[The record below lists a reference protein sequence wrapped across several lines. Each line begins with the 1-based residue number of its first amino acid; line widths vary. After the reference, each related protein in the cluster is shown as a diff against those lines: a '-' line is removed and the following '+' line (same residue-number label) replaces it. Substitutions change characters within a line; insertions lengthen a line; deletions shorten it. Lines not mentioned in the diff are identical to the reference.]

1 MTGTA
6 IAQAIPIGISPIL
19 TRIYTPDNFGVF
31 AIFFSITTIFGT
43 IASARYELAVMLPE
57 REEDAINIF
66 ALGFIIN
73 CTLTLLLTLL
83 VIIFNSNFVEL
94 LGNEKIGIWLYFIPI
109 SVFFTGFFNLL
120 SFFNNRNK
128 YYKDIASATV
138 VKSIILA
145 FVQLTFSIFKKGAGG
160 LILGQIVSNMFANIR
175 LLKNVFRNKQIVSH
189 ISIVNMKI
197 MAIRYKKFPK
207 YSLWGALSNSLSQNL
222 SNILISSFFSLT
234 TLGFYSLISR
244 VLGIPSSLI
253 GNSVGQ
259 VFFQEATIEKQKTG
273 LATKTFN
280 KTIKKLI
287 TLGLPFFLILYF
299 IIEEVFAFVFGAE
312 WRIAG
317 VYASIIIP
325 LFFFRFVVVTVS
337 NLNNIFELQKLAL
350 IWQIILLIL
359 SILCFYIADKYQF
372 NFKEFL
378 TLFTIVTS
386 THYVFLFFILRSVS
400 LKGKL

>member
-1 MTGTA
+1 
-6 IAQAIPIGISPIL
+6 
-19 TRIYTPDNFGVF
+19 
-31 AIFFSITTIFGT
+31 
-43 IASARYELAVMLPE
+43 
-57 REEDAINIF
+57 
-66 ALGFIIN
+66 
-73 CTLTLLLTLL
+73 
-83 VIIFNSNFVEL
+83 
-94 LGNEKIGIWLYFIPI
+94 
-109 SVFFTGFFNLL
+109 
-120 SFFNNRNK
+120 
-128 YYKDIASATV
+128 
-138 VKSIILA
+138 
-145 FVQLTFSIFKKGAGG
+145 
-160 LILGQIVSNMFANIR
+160 
-175 LLKNVFRNKQIVSH
+175 
-189 ISIVNMKI
+189 MKI

-359 SILCFYIADKYQF
+359 SMLCFYIADKYQF
-372 NFKEFL
+372 DFREFL
-378 TLFTIVTS
+378 ILFTIVTS
-386 THYVFLFFILRSVS
+386 THYVFLFFILRRVS